1 MALTKITN
9 SAIADDIGLGGN
21 PTTSTQTAGDSTTR
35 IATTAFVST
44 AVANL
49 VDSAPDT
56 LNTLAELATS
66 IGNSTTL
73 SSTLTSSIATKLPL
87 AGGTLTGNLN
97 LGDNVRAR
105 FGLDSD
111 LQIYHDG
118 SNSHIINTTGDLTI
132 DNQGDDVLLKAAD
145 DFIVFVQGTDIAIQA
160 VGDGKVGLRYNNFE
174 KLVTTN
180 TGIDVTGNIGVT
192 GTVDG
197 IDIAA
202 RDAVLTSTTTT
213 AGAALPKAGGTVTGL
228 VQSNSTIQTTAN
240 IKVGGYLLFDAN
252 DDFTGSDYYTIQD
265 DASTDVLRIG
275 RNFNTTDCL
284 ELNSTGDLHLKGG
297 NLTVSGNIALSG
309 TVDGVDIAARDAVLT
324 STTTTAGAALPKAGG
339 TMTGT
344 LTSNSL
350 IKTTNAVEIA
360 SAQPR
365 LLLDRG
371 DGSYSWNIYNGGGTD
386 FPLSSF
392 NIANN
397 ANTAIITAL
406 DGGNVGIGTTAPAR
420 KLQVKGTGNTA

>member
-118 SNSHIINTTGDLTI
+118 NHSYINESGTGF
-132 DNQGDDVLLKAAD
+132 LK
-145 DFIVFVQGTDIAIQA
+145 
-160 VGDGKVGLRYNNFE
+160 
-174 KLVTTN
+174 
-180 TGIDVTGNIGVT
+180 
-192 GTVDG
+192 
-197 IDIAA
+197 
-202 RDAVLTSTTTT
+202 VLTSNFALQNAAGNESMINADQKRSSRHFTTTT
-213 AGAALPKAGGTVTGL
+213 
-228 VQSNSTIQTTAN
+228 
-240 IKVGGYLLFDAN
+240 
-252 DDFTGSDYYTIQD
+252 
-265 DASTDVLRIG
+265 
-275 RNFNTTDCL
+275 
-284 ELNSTGDLHLKGG
+284 
-297 NLTVSGNIALSG
+297 
-309 TVDGVDIAARDAVLT
+309 
-324 STTTTAGAALPKAGG
+324 
-339 TMTGT
+339 
-344 LTSNSL
+344 
-350 IKTTNAVEIA
+350 
-360 SAQPR
+360 QP
-365 LLLDRG
+365 
-371 DGSYSWNIYNGGGTD
+371 N
-386 FPLSSF
+386 
-392 NIANN
+392 
-397 ANTAIITAL
+397 
-406 DGGNVGIGTTAPAR
+406 
-420 KLQVKGTGNTA
+420 